1 LPGGQIFREGMR
13 YGGSTAR
20 VIVAIGG
27 LTATLAGAS
36 AAVALGTHA
45 SRLRQSTPARALD
58 VLPFPGTPDAA
69 PGSSIDLPAVSPAQV
84 QSVIAVGSRS
94 GLHAGRLN
102 AQPAGHGTAFTPT
115 RHFYPGERV
124 TVTATFRSAKA
135 ATASGAHGARQIG
148 FSFSVGRP
156 ASAPGREAPK
166 ARARRA
172 HEASTSEPLTHT
184 FVTQPTFTPPI
195 VTMSG
200 KDTDPASGDIF
211 LDSQNTG
218 QKAVYILN
226 PRGALLWYGPLPTS
240 QGRAQMHDLRV
251 QSYRGHPV
259 LTYWQGGFVRPPGG
273 GRGEDL
279 ILNHHY
285 QTIHTIRPSNG
296 YQSQGADLHDFVL
309 GHEGSEATAFI
320 SLWSPVHANLTSVGG
335 PSNGA
340 AFDWIIQEIDIATG
354 KVIWEWHALGHVPV
368 KDSYLKYT
376 PGQAY
381 DYFHLNSIQQLPDG
395 NILISSR
402 HTFAVYLINKKTGR
416 IMWRLGGKH
425 STFEMGKGTNFA
437 WQHDASLQRGG
448 LVTLFDDGAGFTKV
462 ESQSRGLEIHVSP
475 RKKQATLVHEYLH
488 SPPTLA
494 SSQGSVQI
502 LPDGNVFV
510 GWGSKPYFSEYT
522 PRGTQIFSGSFRSPV
537 ASYRAY
543 RFAWYGA
550 PLQPPAIAV
559 RPATAGEDDV
569 YASWNGATQVASWQ
583 LLSSSSSTGP
593 FVPIGSPAP
602 WKGFETKIET
612 PTANY
617 FEVEALNSRGRVLGT
632 SAAAAGS

>member
-1 LPGGQIFREGMR
+1 MRHAGSNAGLVVGVGCLAAAGG
-13 YGGSTAR
+13 A
-20 VIVAIGG
+20 
-27 LTATLAGAS
+27 AS
-36 AAVALGTHA
+36 AAVAAGHGSAAPGGRA
-45 SRLRQSTPARALD
+45 STQTLD

-69 PGSSIDLPAVSPAQV
+69 PGTNIDLPAVARAQV

-94 GLHAGRLN
+94 GLHAGHLS
-102 AQPAGHGTAFTPT
+102 AQPAGNGTAFTPD
-115 RHFYPGERV
+115 RPFSPGERV
-124 TVTATFRSAKA
+124 TVTATLRSANA
-135 ATASGAHGARQIG
+135 GTASGAPGAKQIS
-148 FSFSVGRP
+148 FSFSVAR
-156 ASAPGREAPK
+156 AESALGKEDPK
-166 ARARRA
+166 ARARPA
-172 HEASTSEPLTHT
+172 HTASTSQPLTYT
-184 FVTQPTFTPPI
+184 FVTQPDFHPPI

-200 KDTDPASGDIF
+200 TDTDPASGDIF

-218 QKAVYILN
+218 QKAAYILN
-226 PRGALLWYGPLPTS
+226 PQGALLWYDPLPPS
-240 QGRAQMHDLRV
+240 QAQAQLHDVRV
-251 QSYRGHPV
+251 QSYRGQPV
-259 LTYWQGGFVRPPGG
+259 LTFWQGGFVRPPGG
-273 GRGEDL
+273 GRGRDL

-285 QTIHTIRPSNG
+285 QTIHTVTAGNG
-296 YQSQGADLHDFVL
+296 YQTQGADLHEFVL

-320 SLWSPVHANLTSVGG
+320 SVWSPVQADLTSVGG
-335 PSNGA
+335 PSSGT
-340 AFDWIIQEIDIATG
+340 AFDWIVQEIDVATD

-402 HTFAVYLINKKTGR
+402 HTWAVYLINKKTGN
-416 IMWRLGGKH
+416 IIWQLGGKH
-425 STFEMGKGTNFA
+425 SSFNMGTGTSFA
-437 WQHDASLQRGG
+437 WQHDASLQGRS

-462 ESQSRGLEIHVSP
+462 ESQSRGLAIHISR
-475 RKKQATLVHEYLH
+475 RKKRATLVHQYLH

-522 PRGTQIFSGSFRSPV
+522 PSGTQIFNGSFASPV

-543 RFAWYGA
+543 RFPWYGK

-559 RPATAGEDDV
+559 RPATTTGEDNV

-583 LLSSSSSTGP
+583 LLSSSSSAGP
-593 FVPIGSPAP
+593 FVPVGSPAP
-602 WKGFETKIET
+602 WSGFETEIQT

-617 FEVEALNSRGRVLGT
+617 FEMEALNSRGRVLGT
-632 SAAAAGS
+632 SVAAAGS